1 MRGGGYLAEE
11 AQPAPQ
17 GYPYRWERSGTQD
30 KPAGPPSR
38 RPRTAVRTA
47 GADETGD
54 EWPPPGWFK
63 ESPGG
68 QEAARDRRT
77 GPRPVQAARRNWSSS
92 LSRVPWPWWLL
103 WPWAAAWA
111 AVWTMQAGQS
121 WHYFAQGGQLLLG
134 TGPGTRFQLY
144 SAHPDLQIGPL
155 ALAVSA
161 LTQLLGAHAGEIV
174 ALTAMSLTGPLV
186 LAGVWRLLPGEERP
200 RRFRL
205 LLAGLVFLPVW
216 SELTTHFGHLDD
228 LMALCFSV
236 AAMHAV
242 ARRHPVWAGLAI
254 AAAADSKP
262 WAAAFVPLL
271 LALPRRQ
278 WLTALAAFTGGL
290 AVAWLPFLLA
300 DPRTLA
306 VARFTIPNDPSSAL
320 RVLGVTAPRTPWWDR
335 SAQLALGIAGGCWA
349 VRRGRWQA
357 VPLIAM
363 STRILLDPGVYAY
376 YTSGVLLGAI
386 IVDLVLARWRVPW
399 ASIAAAALLYAARS
413 THALIPFNLHE
424 LGVLRL
430 AFAVGAPLAVL
441 AVPAWS
447 MARRPGRHA
456 RNPADGSFSVLPPV
470 PAADRLAS
478 GPWPAQGSWG
488 AGTPV
493 PATSPGPSGAQDV
506 PAHSWP
512 SGGGPEDSWPSGSWW
527 AGSSASAAGSRVP
540 GHPCPPAPPPA
551 NSWPAAASGIRAGS
565 WSSADSAVPADSRPS
580 ALSWPSGESWPPGEE
595 GLPADSWPAASW
607 PDGGITPP
615 ADSWPAGGSQPPTAG
630 PRGQFAHSAGRGMS
644 QPAAGLGALPAGRR
658 GQGPG
663 TNGR

>member
-1 MRGGGYLAEE
+1 M
-11 AQPAPQ
+11 
-17 GYPYRWERSGTQD
+17 
-30 KPAGPPSR
+30 
-38 RPRTAVRTA
+38 
-47 GADETGD
+47 
-54 EWPPPGWFK
+54 
-63 ESPGG
+63 
-68 QEAARDRRT
+68 
-77 GPRPVQAARRNWSSS
+77 QAARRHWSSS

-144 SAHPDLQIGPL
+144 AAHPDLQIGPL
-155 ALAVSA
+155 ALVVSA

-186 LAGVWRLLPGEERP
+186 LAGVWRLLPAAERP

-335 SAQLALGIAGGCWA
+335 SAQLALGIAGGC
-349 VRRGRWQA
+349 
-357 VPLIAM
+357 
-363 STRILLDPGVYAY
+363 
-376 YTSGVLLGAI
+376 LGGT
-386 IVDLVLARWRVPW
+386 AR
-399 ASIAAAALLYAARS
+399 
-413 THALIPFNLHE
+413 
-424 LGVLRL
+424 
-430 AFAVGAPLAVL
+430 
-441 AVPAWS
+441 
-447 MARRPGRHA
+447 
-456 RNPADGSFSVLPPV
+456 PV
-470 PAADRLAS
+470 AGGAADRHV
-478 GPWPAQGSWG
+478 GPDPARPRGLRLLHVRGAARGHHRGPG
-488 AGTPV
+488 AGPV
-493 PATSPGPSGAQDV
+493 AGAV
-506 PAHSWP
+506 GVHN
-512 SGGGPEDSWPSGSWW
+512 GGRLAVRGT
-527 AGSSASAAGSRVP
+527 VY
-540 GHPCPPAPPPA
+540 PC
-551 NSWPAAASGIRAGS
+551 
-565 WSSADSAVPADSRPS
+565 ADP
-580 ALSWPSGESWPPGEE
+580 L
-595 GLPADSWPAASW
+595 
-607 PDGGITPP
+607 
-615 ADSWPAGGSQPPTAG
+615 
-630 PRGQFAHSAGRGMS
+630 
-644 QPAAGLGALPAGRR
+644 QPA
-658 GQGPG
+658 
-663 TNGR
+663 

>member
-1 MRGGGYLAEE
+1 MGAVRNITGA
-11 AQPAPQ
+11 
-17 GYPYRWERSGTQD
+17 RERTGRRPWTAAST
-30 KPAGPPSR
+30 AGPAAG
-38 RPRTAVRTA
+38 TA
-47 GADETGD
+47 D

-63 ESPGG
+63 DPPGG
-68 QEAARDRRT
+68 PVAAPAARDRRARDRRT
-77 GPRPVQAARRNWSSS
+77 GPRPAQAGRWDRS
-92 LSRVPWPWWLL
+92 LLRRVPWPWWLL

-121 WHYFAQGGQLLLG
+121 WHFFAQGGQLLLG
-134 TGPGTRFQLY
+134 AGPGTRFQLY
-144 SAHPDLQIGPL
+144 AAHPDLQIGPL
-155 ALAVSA
+155 ALVISA
-161 LTQLLGAHAGEIV
+161 LTQLLGTHAGEIV

-186 LAGVWRLLPGEERP
+186 LAGVWRLVPGAERP

-205 LLAGLVFLPVW
+205 LFSGLVFLPVW

-228 LMALCFSV
+228 LLALCFSV

-254 AAAADSKP
+254 AAAADAKP

-300 DPRTLA
+300 EPKTLA

-320 RVLGVTAPRTPWWDR
+320 RVLGVTAPQTPWWDR
-335 SAQLALGIAGGCWA
+335 SAQLALGIAGGCLA

-363 STRILLDPGVYAY
+363 SARILFDPGVYAY

-386 IVDLVLARWRVPW
+386 IVDLVLARWRLPW
-399 ASIAAAALLYAARS
+399 ATIAGAALLYAARS

-430 AFAVGAPLAVL
+430 AFAVGAPVAVL
-441 AVPAWS
+441 AVPAWWL
-447 MARRPGRHA
+447 ARRPGRHA

-470 PAADRLAS
+470 PAADRHPS
-478 GPWPAQGSWG
+478 GPWPVDDSWAAASSRAAGS
-488 AGTPV
+488 PV
-493 PATSPGPSGAQDV
+493 PIPSPAPSGPPGG

-512 SGGGPEDSWPSGSWW
+512 AGGWGLEVSWPSAGDWR
-527 AGSSASAAGSRVP
+527 AGSFPSAAGSRAP
-540 GHPCPPAPPPA
+540 AHSRPSAPPPA
-551 NSWPAAASGIRAGS
+551 GSWPAGDA
-565 WSSADSAVPADSRPS
+565 
-580 ALSWPSGESWPPGEE
+580 WPPAED
-595 GLPADSWPAASW
+595 GLPADSWPAEETW
-607 PDGGITPP
+607 PPVND
-615 ADSWPAGGSQPPTAG
+615 
-630 PRGQFAHSAGRGMS
+630 PRGRFAHSAGRGTF
-644 QPAAGLGALPAGRR
+644 QPASGLGALPAEYWGQRR
-658 GQGPG
+658 GTPA
-663 TNGR
+663 R

>member
-17 GYPYRWERSGTQD
+17 GYPYRWERSGSPGE
-30 KPAGPPSR
+30 PASAPSG
-38 RPRTAVRTA
+38 RPWTAASTA
-47 GADETGD
+47 RAARPAAGTAD

-63 ESPGG
+63 EPPGG
-68 QEAARDRRT
+68 HAAAPAARDKHT
-77 GPRPVQAARRNWSSS
+77 GPRPARAGRREQSF
-92 LSRVPWPWWLL
+92 LRRVPWPWWLL

-121 WHYFAQGGQLLLG
+121 WHFFAQGGQLLLG
-134 TGPGTRFQLY
+134 AGPGTRFQLY
-144 SAHPDLQIGPL
+144 AAHPDLQIGPL
-155 ALAVSA
+155 ALVLSA

-205 LLAGLVFLPVW
+205 LFAGLVFLPVW

-228 LMALCFSV
+228 LLALCFSV

-254 AAAADSKP
+254 AAAADAKP

-290 AVAWLPFLLA
+290 AVVWVPFLLA
-300 DPRTLA
+300 DPKTLA

-320 RVLGVTAPRTPWWDR
+320 RVLGVTAPQTPWWDR
-335 SAQLALGIAGGCWA
+335 SAQLALGIAGGCLA

-363 STRILLDPGVYAY
+363 SARILLDPGVYAY
-376 YTSGVLLGAI
+376 YTSGVLLGTI
-386 IVDLVLARWRVPW
+386 IVDLVLARWRLPW
-399 ASIAAAALLYAARS
+399 ATIAGAALLYAARS

-430 AFAVGAPLAVL
+430 AFAVGAPVAVL
-441 AVPAWS
+441 AVPAWW

-470 PAADRLAS
+470 PAADRHPS
-478 GPWPAQGSWG
+478 GPWP
-488 AGTPV
+488 V
-493 PATSPGPSGAQDV
+493 
-506 PAHSWP
+506 
-512 SGGGPEDSWPSGSWW
+512 EDSW
-527 AGSSASAAGSRVP
+527 AAAGSRM
-540 GHPCPPAPPPA
+540 
-551 NSWPAAASGIRAGS
+551 AAH
-565 WSSADSAVPADSRPS
+565 SRPS
-580 ALSWPSGESWPPGEE
+580 APP
-595 GLPADSWPAASW
+595 PADSWPGAAAGIQAGSW
-607 PDGGITPP
+607 PAADSGVPADSWPSAVSWPAGGPWPPAENGVP
-615 ADSWPAGGSQPPTAG
+615 ADSWPAGEPWPPVTD
-630 PRGQFAHSAGRGMS
+630 PRGRFAHSVARGS
-644 QPAAGLGALPAGRR
+644 FRPAPGLRALPAGYREER
-658 GQGPG
+658 PG
-663 TNGR
+663 TSGR